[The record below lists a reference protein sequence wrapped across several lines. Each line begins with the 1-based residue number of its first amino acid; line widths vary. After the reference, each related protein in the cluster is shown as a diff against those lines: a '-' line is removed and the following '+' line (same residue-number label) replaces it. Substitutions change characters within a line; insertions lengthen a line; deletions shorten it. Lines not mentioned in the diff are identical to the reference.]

1 MGIAER
7 RSDAELI
14 VAAGDDVAAFEE
26 LYRRHAERVL
36 TYAAGR
42 CATAEDVADVV
53 AETFVRLLDVIDR
66 YDPARGEPVAFLCGI
81 AANAVRDVH
90 RLRSRHRALVTR
102 LGLAGRDLL
111 DHDDIEQIDAAID
124 AARAAA
130 GPVREAIEAVPSGE
144 RDVHCDQTY
153 SERDIPLLPA
163 HGDEALSIEGVL
175 DFGTDDLVGDGTETV
190 DGRDLVRLRL
200 VSDEV
205 DHVFLVDPT
214 THLPVQERIT
224 TAEGTTVGR
233 YEYLPRTP
241 ANLAA
246 AAAPPVPAGYTQV
259 PPGTST
265 C

>member
-1 MGIAER
+1 MTIAPHFQDALWHELESLHQQPRYEGRRPSPSPSQRRPGR
-7 RSDAELI
+7 RSLLVGAAS
-14 VAAGDDVAAFEE
+14 VAATTVLIAA
-26 LYRRHAERVL
+26 LIALQDGGYDPDGTDADLV
-36 TYAAGR
+36 T
-42 CATAEDVADVV
+42 DVV
-53 AETFVRLLDVIDR
+53 AATQ
-66 YDPARGEPVAFLCGI
+66 
-81 AANAVRDVH
+81 
-90 RLRSRHRALVTR
+90 S
-102 LGLAGRDLL
+102 
-111 DHDDIEQIDAAID
+111 
-124 AARAAA
+124 AAA
-130 GPVREAIEAVPSGE
+130 GSVVHVTTDNSEMWRDQTTGSMRVRSGE
-144 RDVHCDQTY
+144 TALGHPVAPPAPGDDTVVSRTVVHCDQTY